1 MADSPHASAEQ
12 IRAIW
17 EELDRPGP
25 EKLQVAL
32 RKRGFFA
39 PSVKVLREHFF
50 KYQSSRQVFRNPPK
64 YTGHIYSEGLDR
76 RWVADVMVMP
86 EVEYGGKSYKYA
98 LVVMDV
104 FSRFAWAA
112 LIDSPMTAAAG
123 YKGDSEEGRKAPQ
136 PAAHGR
142 RPWLPDPR
150 VQEGSGEHDPQSQNR
165 PRGPLRGGQVYRLSE
180 A

>member
-1 MADSPHASAEQ
+1 MASAEQ
-12 IRAIW
+12 IRAVW

-39 PSVKVLREHFF
+39 PSVRVLREHFF
-50 KYQSSRQVFRNPPK
+50 AHQSSRQVFRNPPK

-76 RWVADVMVMP
+76 RWVADVMQMP
-86 EVEYGGKSYKYA
+86 EVEHKGKAQKYA

-112 LIDSPMTAAAG
+112 LIDSPMQAAAG
-123 YKGDSEEGRKAPQ
+123 YREILRRAGKRPSLLLTDADPGFQTPVFKAALGNTIHSLKIGRE
-136 PAAHGR
+136 
-142 RPWLPDPR
+142 D
-150 VQEGSGEHDPQSQNR
+150 
-165 PRGPLRGGQVYRLSE
+165 LSVVDRFIGYLKRKQ
-180 A
+180 